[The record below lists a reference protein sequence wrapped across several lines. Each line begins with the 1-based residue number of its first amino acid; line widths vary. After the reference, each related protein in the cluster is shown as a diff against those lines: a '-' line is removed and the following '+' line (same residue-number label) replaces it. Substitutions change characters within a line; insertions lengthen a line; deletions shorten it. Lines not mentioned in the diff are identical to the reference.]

1 MHKNLYLKNKWM
13 FINDY
18 KEVKGYNSKGDIE
31 KIMYVIKATNVLDYK
46 NCHCFIHFECQLKF
60 TQELKIKQAHVKIN
74 DIEITKLKTNNSNDG
89 KFSLQ
94 ELKVSF
100 FSIYN
105 KFKLFMSELKA
116 LISDLEYLNSI

>member
-1 MHKNLYLKNKWM
+1 M

>member
-46 NCHCFIHFECQLKF
+46 NCNCFIHFECQLKF
-60 TQELKIKQAHVKIN
+60 TEELKIKQAHVKIN
-74 DIEITKLKTNNSNDG
+74 DIEITKLKTKNSNDG

-94 ELKVSF
+94 ELKISF

-105 KFKLFMSELKA
+105 KFKAFMNELKC